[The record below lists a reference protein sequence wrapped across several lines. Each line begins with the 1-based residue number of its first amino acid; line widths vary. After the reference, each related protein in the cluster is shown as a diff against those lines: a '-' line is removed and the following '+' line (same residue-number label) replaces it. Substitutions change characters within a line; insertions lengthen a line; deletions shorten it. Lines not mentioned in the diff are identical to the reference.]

1 MRARLLDLGDVSA
14 VRSQSV
20 YHAVT
25 AAMGPEDDPALIL
38 ARPASAVV
46 SVGSFKGAM
55 PDLDFCWA
63 RRLPVV
69 WRHDGGETN
78 VVDGNRLCFQLA
90 MPRVRGFELGLPRDL
105 VGRFKRLAQTS
116 IDAYRRLGIE
126 TVLLPVNRLAV
137 DGRTIGRIELSEI
150 GHGICAAAAMV
161 FEFDFELLAGVLR
174 TTAAEIE
181 NSTTSIRRQLAEA
194 PGSGLPGLE
203 AIAEAVVAASESC
216 FGLELIP
223 SLPTPEEM
231 EGIYE
236 WDEILLSQ
244 VGSRRQRL
252 SA

>member
-25 AAMGPEDDPALIL
+25 AAMGPEDAPALIL
-38 ARPASAVV
+38 VRPASAGV

-55 PDLDFCWA
+55 PDLDFCRA
-63 RRLPVV
+63 RRLPVA

-90 MPRVRGFELGLPRDL
+90 MPRERAFELGLPRDL

-116 IDAYRRLGIE
+116 IDAYRRLGIAA
-126 TVLLPVNRLAV
+126 VLLPVNRLAV
-137 DGRTIGRIELSEI
+137 DGRTIGRIELTEI
-150 GHGICAAAAMV
+150 GQGICAAAAMV

-174 TTAAEIE
+174 TTAAAIE
-181 NSTTSIRRQLAEA
+181 NSTTSIRRQLAE
-194 PGSGLPGLE
+194 PPGLE

-236 WDEILLSQ
+236 WDEILQSK